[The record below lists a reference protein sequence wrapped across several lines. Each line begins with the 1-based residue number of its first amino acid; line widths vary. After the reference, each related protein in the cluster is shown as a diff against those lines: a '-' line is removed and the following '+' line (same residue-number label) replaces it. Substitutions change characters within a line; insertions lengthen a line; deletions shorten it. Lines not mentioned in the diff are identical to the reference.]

1 MKPLLPLAI
10 VALAGL
16 AGCAMTDPYQRQGVW
31 RPQGSNEMNFELQVA
46 RAADLVQ
53 GRGSDETDA
62 DMVALAIDRMKR
74 DKLKPLPSASIST
87 VGGGS
92 SNNGGASGGG
102 T

>member
-1 MKPLLPLAI
+1 MKPLLPFAI
-10 VALAGL
+10 LALAGL
-16 AGCAMTDPYQRQGVW
+16 TGCAMTDPYQRQGVW

-74 DKLKPLPSASIST
+74 DKVKPLPAASISS
-87 VGGGS
+87 VGGS
-92 SNNGGASGGG
+92 SNSGGASGGG
-102 T
+102 S